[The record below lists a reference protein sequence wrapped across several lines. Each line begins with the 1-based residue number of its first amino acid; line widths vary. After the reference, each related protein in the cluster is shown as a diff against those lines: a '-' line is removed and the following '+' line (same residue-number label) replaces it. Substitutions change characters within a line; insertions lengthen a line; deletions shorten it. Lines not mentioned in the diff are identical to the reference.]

1 MTAALDSSVIV
12 AALRDDE
19 AFHRECFALLQQAG
33 LHARPHALAETFSTM
48 TGGSLRGR
56 VAADDVMRALRQ
68 TILPRVTMVDLVP
81 EEYLSALDECRN
93 RGIRGGAIYDYLH
106 LVAARKIGAER
117 LYTLNIS
124 DFRSFHRPGDPEI
137 VHP

>member
-19 AFHRECFALLQQAG
+19 AFHRECFGLLQQAG

-56 VAADDVMRALRQ
+56 VAADDVVCALKRSL
-68 TILPRVTMVDLVP
+68 LPRVTMVDLTS
-81 EEYLSALDECRN
+81 EEYLSAMGEARA

-106 LVAARKIGAER
+106 LVAARKIGAA
-117 LYTLNIS
+117 
-124 DFRSFHRPGDPEI
+124 RSTR
-137 VHP
+137 